1 MCYRT
6 LLLNIPGLLIMV
18 SLCCMAGMVLFAW
31 YEHIGCDPLKTG
43 MVENSNQVYPGAIM
57 RQFWKSFDIFV

>member
-1 MCYRT
+1 MQLSFLAIHRT
-6 LLLNIPGLLIMV
+6 LLLNIPGLFIMV

-43 MVENSNQVYPGAIM
+43 YVENSNQVLKH
-57 RQFWKSFDIFV
+57 FLF